1 MPNVHDVSL
10 VLGGAGGIGAA
21 VTRRLAPIGPV
32 VFTHHHNPS
41 RARALVDELA
51 GGEWPCVSVSC
62 DATVAADVEQAFASA
77 RGLGSVTRLVFC
89 VGGWSY
95 PKLQDL
101 DPAAIRAE
109 IDLNLVS
116 ALLVLG
122 AGARRVADGG
132 RIVLLSSAAA
142 YVAPPRQ
149 AVYAAAK
156 AGLEAAARVAGKE
169 LARRG
174 VTVNVVRP
182 GATDTAALRSG
193 TDPRAVDAMSKANA
207 MRRLGT
213 PDDVAGAVML
223 LLSLD
228 AGWVTGAVVD
238 ASGGLY

>member
-1 MPNVHDVSL
+1 MPDGHDVSL
-10 VLGGAGGIGAA
+10 VLGGGGGIGAA
-21 VTRRLAPIGPV
+21 VTRRLAPTGPV
-32 VFTHHHNPS
+32 VLTYHHNPS
-41 RARALVDELA
+41 RARALVDELSA
-51 GGEWPCVSVSC
+51 GEWPCVAVAC
-62 DATVAADVEQAFASA
+62 DATIASDVERAFVTA
-77 RGLGSVTRLVFC
+77 RDLGPVARLVFC

-101 DPAAIRAE
+101 DPDAARAE
-109 IDLNLVS
+109 IELNLVS
-116 ALLVLG
+116 ALLTLG
-122 AGARRVADGG
+122 AGARHVVDGG

-142 YVAPPRQ
+142 HVAPPRQ

-182 GATDTAALRSG
+182 GATDTAALRDG
-193 TDPRAVDAMSKANA
+193 TDARAVDAMSTANA

-213 PDDVAGAVML
+213 PDDVAGAVMM
-223 LLSLD
+223 LLSPD

-238 ASGGLY
+238 ATGGLY